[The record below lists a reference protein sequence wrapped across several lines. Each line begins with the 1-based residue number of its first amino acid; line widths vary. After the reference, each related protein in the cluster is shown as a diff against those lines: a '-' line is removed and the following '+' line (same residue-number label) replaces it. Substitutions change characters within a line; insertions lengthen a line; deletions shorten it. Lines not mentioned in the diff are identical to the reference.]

1 MLNLQATLGEWVS
14 KKTAAV
20 IVVLNDFVTRQLM
33 CVHFLQDESE
43 KLWLAQL
50 IEKSVLYWTLEN
62 ESKRQNYLAKLLLKS
77 EVHDL

>member
-1 MLNLQATLGEWVS
+1 MFT
-14 KKTAAV
+14 
-20 IVVLNDFVTRQLM
+20 
-33 CVHFLQDESE
+33 FLQDESE

-77 EVHDL
+77 EVHGL